1 MSVVNRDELMNKLKA
16 RIGDDT
22 SDEAIQLLE
31 DVSDTIADY
40 EEKAKG
46 DGTDWKAESERI
58 DKEWRERYIARFNGA
73 DGVED
78 EPLVPKEEPK
88 NYTYENLFKEG

>member
-1 MSVVNRDELMNKLKA
+1 MSVLNKEELMTKLSA
-16 RIGDDT
+16 RIGEDT

-31 DVSDTIADY
+31 DVSDTLADY
-40 EEKAKG
+40 ESKAAG

-58 DKEWRERYIARFNGA
+58 DREWRERYIARFNGA
-73 DGVED
+73 ETED
-78 EPLVPKEEPK
+78 EPFVPKDEPK

>member
-1 MSVVNRDELMNKLKA
+1 MSVVNREELMNKLKA

-31 DVSDTIADY
+31 DVSDTLTDY
-40 EEKAKG
+40 EEKVKG

-73 DGVED
+73 EQVEE

>member
-1 MSVVNRDELMNKLKA
+1 MSVLNKDELMTKLTA
-16 RIGDDT
+16 RIGEDT

-31 DVSDTIADY
+31 DVSDTLADY
-40 EEKAKG
+40 ETKANG

-58 DKEWRERYIARFNGA
+58 DREWRERYIARFNGA
-73 DGVED
+73 EAED
-78 EPLVPKEEPK
+78 EPIVPKDEPK